1 MVARE
6 FVSLMA
12 APMIVTALRAALPTI
27 ALPMPSEWRARMLVY
42 LVGAAIAT
50 DMLVCG
56 DTVRACK
63 RGCGGGGARPALRRS
78 MRRGILNR
86 LRTGMPGP

>member
-56 DTVRACK
+56 DTVR
-63 RGCGGGGARPALRRS
+63 GASVAVEEGTLGRH
-78 MRRGILNR
+78 
-86 LRTGMPGP
+86 